1 MEHINIPFAKAIA
14 QIPKYIKYLKE
25 ILSNKGNFLDIDTIG
40 LNKECSSIVLRKFP
54 PKLNDPKIFSVPCTI
69 INLQINLKPYF
80 LYKKLGLQEPQP
92 TNISLLL
99 ANRTLTYWQGIME
112 NLLVKV
118 ENFIFLADFV
128 ILDMEEDEKI
138 SIILG

>member
-1 MEHINIPFAKAIA
+1 MHII
-14 QIPKYIKYLKE
+14 LK
-25 ILSNKGNFLDIDTIG
+25 
-40 LNKECSSIVLRKFP
+40 
-54 PKLNDPKIFSVPCTI
+54 
-69 INLQINLKPYF
+69 
-80 LYKKLGLQEPQP
+80 EPQP